1 MPTSLLGLL
10 LFVMSVFPGVGYLLG
25 REARHPTRDHNGFRE
40 TASIVFAGIIAVTV
54 SAFVFAGLRALTPS
68 HTPDVGELLRDP
80 DPYIRANLPYVSAW
94 AVGILVLAT
103 AGAYL
108 AGLVAPR
115 LRGGVDFESAWWK
128 AFKHKPG
135 GVESHR
141 VHVGCELADGS
152 YVAGWLWSYATAVEE
167 NLDRDLLLVAPIT
180 YRASNDDDEVPLDH
194 AAVVVGAS
202 KINFVGVTYVEL
214 EPEPHEDLGADGGEV
229 AV

>member
-10 LFVMSVFPGVGYLLG
+10 LFVISVFPGIGYLLG

-40 TASIVFAGIIAVTV
+40 TASIVFSGIIAVTI
-54 SAFVFAGLRALTPS
+54 ATFVFAGVRALAPS

-80 DPYIRANLPYVSAW
+80 DPYISANLPYVSAW
-94 AVGILVLAT
+94 AVGILLLAA

-108 AGLVAPR
+108 SGFAAPR
-115 LRGGVDFESAWWK
+115 LRGGVDFESALWK
-128 AFKHKPG
+128 AFNHKPD

-152 YVAGWLWSYATAVEE
+152 YVAGWLWSYATAVKE

-180 YRASNDDDEVPLDH
+180 FRASNDDEEVSLGH

-214 EPEPHEDLGADGGEV
+214 EPDRHEDLAADGGR
-229 AV
+229 AAA